1 MINVQDLTKDY
12 GTTRAIDSLNFTA
25 EKGEVLGFLGPNGA
39 GKTTTIRILTG
50 FMPPTSG
57 SAQVGGHDVIAES
70 LEVRK
75 LVGYLP
81 ETVPLYEDMRVFDY
95 LKFMADLRH
104 IENAEERVEEILE
117 IIGLEER
124 SQSFIKSISKGMRQR
139 VGLGQAMI
147 HKPDVLIL
155 DEPTIGLDPKQ
166 IIEVRNLI
174 KEIGKEKTVLL
185 STHILSE
192 AQQICDRVLI
202 INKGLIVAEDAP
214 ENLQARLSGLQKVNI
229 RVRNN
234 AENALD
240 LIRQINGVVHAELTE
255 NGAIHLENA
264 VQADPRAEIAR
275 QLVSRGYD
283 LLELTP
289 EIVSLEDIFLKLT
302 REEPETTNEAS
313 VEATPNSTDEPTESE
328 E

>member
-1 MINVQDLTKDY
+1 MINVHDLTKDY
-12 GTTRAIDSLNFTA
+12 GSTRAIDQLNFTA

-57 SAQVGGHDVIAES
+57 TAEIGGFDVIEDS
-70 LEVRK
+70 LDVRK

-104 IENAEERVEEILE
+104 VENAEERVEEILE
-117 IIGLEER
+117 VIGLEDR
-124 SQSFIKSISKGMRQR
+124 SQSFIKAISKGMRQR
-139 VGLGQAMI
+139 VGLGQALI
-147 HKPDVLIL
+147 HQPEVLIL

-192 AQQICDRVLI
+192 AQAICDRVLI
-202 INKGLIVAEDAP
+202 INKGKIVAEDAP
-214 ENLQARLSGLQKVNI
+214 ENLQSRLTGLRKVNLKVAHNHAQAVEI
-229 RVRNN
+229 IGGIPGVVTVSLVNDDEIQFEN
-234 AENALD
+234 AEN
-240 LIRQINGVVHAELTE
+240 Q
-255 NGAIHLENA
+255 
-264 VQADPRAEIAR
+264 DPRAEVAR
-275 QLVSRGYD
+275 QLVNHGFD

-289 EIVSLEDIFLKLT
+289 EIISLEDIFLQLT
-302 REEPETTNEAS
+302 REEP
-313 VEATPNSTDEPTESE
+313 VKTDDEDIESE
-328 E
+328 PDETLESEDKL